1 MVDDIVQLGHM
12 PTQRKE
18 ASHEEKLLACRLSK
32 ARKER
37 TLTREQ
43 EAVLDKVPQASRMGY
58 GKRNSEKLVEEI
70 LELGHVPTQAN
81 TASAKEKKAR
91 EASEVCTHGGLVDK
105 GAGSS
110 FGQACA
116 GKQDEK

>member
-12 PTQRKE
+12 PTQTKE
-18 ASHEEKLLACRLSK
+18 ASIEEKRLARRLSK

-70 LELGHVPTQAN
+70 LELGHMPTQSKTRALRRN
-81 TASAKEKKAR
+81 VSR
-91 EASEVCTHGGLVDK
+91 SG
-105 GAGSS
+105 
-110 FGQACA
+110 
-116 GKQDEK
+116 